1 MKVSPKPP
9 SWSSSPMP
17 ARRGSALI
25 PWVREVKSQKAELG
39 SLCATTPATSHES
52 PATSHRIPSA
62 ILRRM
67 AAGKNEKLFLVDA
80 MGYIFRAFYAPMER
94 LQSPSGMPTK
104 VPYLFANMMRR
115 LMKEYDPH
123 YLAVVFDTSAP
134 TFRDKLFAQYKAKRP
149 PMPED
154 LSIQLPYV
162 RKLCEACACR
172 FCSATASRPTTSS
185 ARWRTRRQRNRSTF
199 S

>member
-1 MKVSPKPP
+1 
-9 SWSSSPMP
+9 
-17 ARRGSALI
+17 
-25 PWVREVKSQKAELG
+25 
-39 SLCATTPATSHES
+39 
-52 PATSHRIPSA
+52 
-62 ILRRM
+62 M
-67 AAGKNEKLFLVDA
+67 AADPNEKLFLVDA

-154 LSIQLPYV
+154 LSIPP
-162 RKLCEACACR
+162 
-172 FCSATASRPTTSS
+172 ATKT
-185 ARWRTRRQRNRSTF
+185 
-199 S
+199 